1 MPIWVWI
8 CLAVSLGIVVP
19 ALVLLVVAGVGLWRR
34 IRALEA
40 STGVQIESLLGELET
55 MNERLERA
63 NARSEEIQGRLEHL
77 NTAMEKVAVL
87 RWALGDA
94 RSALGFWR
102 SLSGR

>member
-1 MPIWVWI
+1 VPLWVWI
-8 CLAVSLGIVVP
+8 CLAVSLGVVVP
-19 ALVLLVVAGVGLWRR
+19 ATVFLVVAGVRLWRR
-34 IRALEA
+34 VKALEE
-40 STGVQIESLLGELET
+40 STGMPIESLLASLDD

-63 NARSEEIQGRLEHL
+63 NDRAQDIEGRLEHL
-77 NTAMEKVAVL
+77 NEAMEKVAVL